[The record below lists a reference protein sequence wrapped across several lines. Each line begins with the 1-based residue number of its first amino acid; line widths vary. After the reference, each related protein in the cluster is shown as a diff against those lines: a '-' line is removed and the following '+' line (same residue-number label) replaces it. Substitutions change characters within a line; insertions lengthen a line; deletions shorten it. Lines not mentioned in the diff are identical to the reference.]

1 MHNITPEQ
9 ASAELKAV
17 RSYMKFV
24 WLIQRMDMA
33 GLWLRSKR
41 GKKRA
46 IDFRSWN
53 DGLEYLYD
61 DGVSVGSCKYKNLSR
76 VLEVY

>member
-1 MHNITPEQ
+1 MRNITPEQ

-17 RSYMKFV
+17 RTYAQFSQLM
-24 WLIQRMDMA
+24 QRMNMTD
-33 GLWLRSKR
+33 LWLRSRR

-46 IDFRSWN
+46 IDFRGS
-53 DGLEYLYD
+53 DYGLEYLYN
-61 DGVSVGSCKYKNLSR
+61 DGVSHGSCKYKNLSR